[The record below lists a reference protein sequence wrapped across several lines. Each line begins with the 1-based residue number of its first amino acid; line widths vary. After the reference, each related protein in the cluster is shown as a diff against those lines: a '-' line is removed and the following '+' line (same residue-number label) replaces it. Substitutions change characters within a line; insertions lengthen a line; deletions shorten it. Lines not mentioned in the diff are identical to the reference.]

1 MGRSWCLANCDI
13 FQISET
19 RSNGACGCDN
29 INRAFKDDNP
39 EYPFFKMLLPKFAYN
54 FGYNHQNKK
63 NATPLDNKNTNTKK
77 YELTE
82 SFRRELLEW
91 YTSVVTLMMGCIH
104 YYEEGILFEKEFSAK
119 KAEMMSLLS
128 SYIEVGRFYFPNV
141 LKKDR
146 FGLEFLVSFYDLLS
160 APKETKQLSKLR
172 HLERYFTS
180 AIFDMVEP
188 RKRIKDYAK
197 YLALTLP
204 EGKTI
209 EDFIRENSG
218 RIRKTLY
225 Y

>member
-1 MGRSWCLANCDI
+1 MEEMLSFSG
-13 FQISET
+13 ISVEAIIT
-19 RSNGACGCDN
+19 
-29 INRAFKDDNP
+29 
-39 EYPFFKMLLPKFAYN
+39 LL
-54 FGYNHQNKK
+54 GIV
-63 NATPLDNKNTNTKK
+63 ATIIIAVIGGVYTIVTNTKK

-146 FGLEFLVSFYDLLS
+146 FGEKKPSAYQGYRHIYLEFLVSFYDLLS

>member
-1 MGRSWCLANCDI
+1 MEEMLSFPG
-13 FQISET
+13 ISVEAIIT
-19 RSNGACGCDN
+19 
-29 INRAFKDDNP
+29 
-39 EYPFFKMLLPKFAYN
+39 LL
-54 FGYNHQNKK
+54 GIV
-63 NATPLDNKNTNTKK
+63 ATIIIAVIGGVYTIVTNTKK

-146 FGLEFLVSFYDLLS
+146 FGEKKPSAYQGYRHIYLEFLVSFYDLLS